1 MELLKEITK
10 WPDSTPNHSYK
21 LNDGGKLVAYRKTG
35 TKEWF
40 TFSKPLPFSKS
51 GRKFVR
57 LKNE

>member
-10 WPDSTPNHSYK
+10 WPDNTPNHSYK
-21 LNDGGKLVAYRKTG
+21 LNDAGKLQAYRKTG

-40 TFSKPLPFSKS
+40 TFNKPLPFSKS